1 MQDLKSVIRNMS
13 DLELE
18 DLVHLVGMEE
28 ATRNWHKEYAPTPF
42 DAVTVETF
50 PDIETMTAACFP
62 NPKVTT
68 HTHKFP
74 AKETHCTVCGMS
86 RKQVRAYF
94 ESLQGTY
101 VEKGV

>member
-18 DLVHLVGMEE
+18 NLVHLVGMEE

-50 PDIETMTAACFP
+50 PDRETMTAASKP
-62 NPKVTT
+62 SRR
-68 HTHKFP
+68 HKD
-74 AKETHCTVCGMS
+74 A
-86 RKQVRAYF
+86 
-94 ESLQGTY
+94 
-101 VEKGV
+101 